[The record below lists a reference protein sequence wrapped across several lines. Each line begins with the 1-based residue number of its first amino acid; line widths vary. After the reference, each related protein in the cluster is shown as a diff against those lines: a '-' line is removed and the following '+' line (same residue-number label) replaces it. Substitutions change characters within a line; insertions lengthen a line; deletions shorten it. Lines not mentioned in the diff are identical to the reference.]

1 MEVAVSVTMTGD
13 GLATASPVTG
23 EESSGGNVQLERRDP
38 QGRSPQQ
45 QSCPLQP
52 GVLPPELS
60 QMVLKLP
67 LTPLGPNLMAQG
79 AQTGAG
85 GR

>member
-23 EESSGGNVQLERRDP
+23 EESSGGNVQLEGRDP

-52 GVLPPELS
+52 GFSLQSSVRWS
-60 QMVLKLP
+60 
-67 LTPLGPNLMAQG
+67 
-79 AQTGAG
+79 
-85 GR
+85 